1 MKLIDRR
8 EHKGRKNGVG
18 GKIEEK
24 ADRKQ
29 ICDEAG
35 LYHLRDR

>member
-8 EHKGRKNGVG
+8 AHKGRKNGG
-18 GKIEEK
+18 KKIEEK
-24 ADRKQ
+24 ADGKQ
-29 ICDEAG
+29 VCEEAG